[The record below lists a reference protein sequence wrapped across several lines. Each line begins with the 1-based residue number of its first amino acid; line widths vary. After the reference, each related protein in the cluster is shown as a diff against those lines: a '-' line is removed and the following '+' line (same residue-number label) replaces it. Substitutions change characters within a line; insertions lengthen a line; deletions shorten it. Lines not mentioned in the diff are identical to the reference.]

1 MERIMNTF
9 ELKIKLQ
16 SATVNT
22 FLWYGN
28 SDPYEVDEVFESA
41 VSDDSL
47 FSGYLC
53 LRPNKPLNL
62 DVLDT
67 ASSTW
72 YLDGDFSELREE
84 PLKDLLTSQNFVTEI
99 IEVKWD
105 QIEHE
110 QEDCDWDGFEGDF
123 YYNLSVEISVF
134 LKVPNDSI
142 IQEEIKEFVYQNLC
156 FIEDISEAEFE
167 HSSADGEI
175 LELEE
180 GSKYLMVPIR
190 SLDFGDG
197 IIEQNSIEHSGDS
210 EDPIALMR
218 KSKVLAQFLEQ
229 YEESEDVQ
237 AFIKHNDMGF
247 PLARFISA
255 GIASPLPEAYTYI
268 NETYAMFLDAME
280 VSEKDVLGVDNLDDF
295 LVIVEQRKK
304 ERDGL

>member
-1 MERIMNTF
+1 MNTV

-28 SDPYEVDEVFESA
+28 SDPYEVDEVFDDA
-41 VSDDSL
+41 KSDDSL
-47 FSGYLC
+47 FSGTLC

-62 DVLDT
+62 DALDS

-72 YLDGDFSELREE
+72 FLDGDFSELQDQ
-84 PLKDLLTSQNFVTEI
+84 PLKDLLASQNFVNEI
-99 IEVKWD
+99 IQVKWD
-105 QIEHE
+105 EIKHE
-110 QEDCDWDGFEGDF
+110 LEDDDWDGFEGDF
-123 YYNLSVEISVF
+123 YYNLSVEISIF
-134 LKVPNDSI
+134 LKVPNDSK
-142 IQEEIKEFVYQNLC
+142 IQEEIKEFLYENLC
-156 FIEDISEAEFE
+156 FLEDISESEFE

-180 GSKYLMVPIR
+180 DSKYLMVPIR
-190 SLDFGDG
+190 SFDFEDGFIDQSSNEYLGDP
-197 IIEQNSIEHSGDS
+197 

-218 KSKVLAQFLEQ
+218 KAKILAQFLDQ

-237 AFIKHNDMGF
+237 AFIKHNDIGF

-255 GIASPLPEAYTYI
+255 GIATPMPQAYIYV
-268 NETYAMFLDAME
+268 NETYAMLLDAME
-280 VSEKDVLGVDNLDDF
+280 VSESDVLDVDNLDDF

-304 ERDGL
+304 ERDGK